1 MNLYDPRRRG
11 TLMAPFNHLHDALL
25 IALEDCLD
33 APVPAVSNPPLH
45 SQAEG
50 RLLGVMPEE
59 NTLDPSFD
67 RHVRPCLLH
76 MDRNYH
82 GTLVKA
88 TMKSVSNKERARGLE
103 NAEGDRLEFVLI
115 PLTMD
120 GFTE

>member
-1 MNLYDPRRRG
+1 
-11 TLMAPFNHLHDALL
+11 
-25 IALEDCLD
+25 
-33 APVPAVSNPPLH
+33 
-45 SQAEG
+45 
-50 RLLGVMPEE
+50 
-59 NTLDPSFD
+59 
-67 RHVRPCLLH
+67 